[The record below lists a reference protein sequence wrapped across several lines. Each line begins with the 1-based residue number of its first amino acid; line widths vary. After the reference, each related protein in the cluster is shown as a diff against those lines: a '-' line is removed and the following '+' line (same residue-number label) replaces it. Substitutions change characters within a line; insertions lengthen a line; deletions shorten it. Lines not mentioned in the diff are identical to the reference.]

1 MIEACIALGSNLGD
15 RRGHLRG
22 ALQEL
27 RALGRLRAV
36 SPLFETEPVG
46 LREQPRF
53 LNAVALVETELAA
66 RELLDRLLEI
76 EARHGRARREK
87 DGPRTLDLDLLS
99 YGGQVIREP
108 GLEVPHPRLQER
120 RFVLAPM
127 AAVAAAWRHP
137 LLGKTVAELLAELG
151 DPAEVLE
158 AECAAWAE
166 DVISRG

>member
-1 MIEACIALGSNLGD
+1 VIEACIGLGSNLGD

-22 ALQEL
+22 ALLEM

-53 LNAVALVETELAA
+53 LNAVAVLDTELGA
-66 RELLDRLLEI
+66 RELLGRLLEI
-76 EARHGRARREK
+76 EARHGRVRREK

-99 YGGQVIREP
+99 YGGQAIREE
-108 GLEVPHPRLQER
+108 GLEVPHPRLHER

-127 AAVAAAWRHP
+127 AAVAPGWRHP
-137 LLGKTVAELLAELG
+137 LLGKTAAEMLAELG

-158 AECAAWAE
+158 VESAGWAE
-166 DVISRG
+166 GVVSP

>member
-1 MIEACIALGSNLGD
+1 MIEACIGLGSNLGD
-15 RRGHLRG
+15 RREHLRG
-22 ALQEL
+22 ALLEM
-27 RALGRLRAV
+27 RALGRVRAV

-53 LNAVALVETELAA
+53 LNAVAVLETELAA
-66 RELLDRLLEI
+66 RELLARLLEI
-76 EARHGRARREK
+76 EARHGRVRREK

-99 YGGQVIREP
+99 YGGEVIRAP
-108 GLEVPHPRLQER
+108 GLEVPHARLHER

-137 LLGKTVAELLAELG
+137 LLGKTVAEMLADAG

-158 AECAAWAE
+158 VESAAWAA
-166 DVISRG
+166 DVISP

>member
-1 MIEACIALGSNLGD
+1 MIEACIGLGSNLGD

-22 ALQEL
+22 ALLEM

-53 LNAVALVETELAA
+53 LNAVAVLDTELGA
-66 RELLDRLLEI
+66 RELLGRLLEI
-76 EARHGRARREK
+76 EARHGRVRREK

-99 YGGQVIREP
+99 YGGQAIREE
-108 GLEVPHPRLQER
+108 GLEVPHPRLHER

-127 AAVAAAWRHP
+127 AAVAPGWRHP
-137 LLGKTVAELLAELG
+137 LLGKTAAEMLAELG

-158 AECAAWAE
+158 VESAGWAE
-166 DVISRG
+166 GVVSP

>member
-1 MIEACIALGSNLGD
+1 MIEACIGLGSNLGD

-22 ALQEL
+22 ALLEM

-53 LNAVALVETELAA
+53 LNAVVLLETELAA
-66 RELLDRLLEI
+66 HELLGRLLEI
-76 EARHGRARREK
+76 EARHGRVRREK

-99 YGGQVIREP
+99 YGGQVISEP
-108 GLEVPHPRLQER
+108 GLAVPHPRLQER

-127 AAVAAAWRHP
+127 AAVAGAWRHP
-137 LLGKTVAELLAELG
+137 LLRKTVAEMLAELG
-151 DPAEVLE
+151 DAEEALE
-158 AECAAWAE
+158 VESAAWAA
-166 DVISRG
+166 DLISP